1 MNPAALA
8 FSEACERNR
17 GPILA
22 ELRHAFRDCHE
33 VLEIGSGTGQ
43 HAVHFASALPGLQW
57 QPSER
62 ASQLPGLRARIA
74 QEGTTNLRAPIEL
87 DLARGAWPPGPAPD
101 LRWDAAFSANTLHIV
116 AAPLVERFFLALGA
130 TLASR
135 ARLAV
140 YGPFRYG
147 GRFTTDSNERFDA
160 SLKLRDPASG
170 IRDVEWVQALAAAQG
185 FDLVADRPMPANNQ
199 MLLWQRG

>member
-1 MNPAALA
+1 VNPTVLE

-22 ELRHAFRDCHE
+22 ELRDAFRACRE

-43 HAVHFASALPGLQW
+43 HAVHFTAALPWLQW
-57 QPSER
+57 QPSEQAPR
-62 ASQLPGLRARIA
+62 LPGLRARVA
-74 QEGTTNLRAPIEL
+74 LEGTANVRAPIEL
-87 DLARGAWPPGPAPD
+87 DLAGGDWPPGPAPD

-116 AAPLVERFFLALGA
+116 ATSLVERFFVGLGA
-130 TLASR
+130 TLAPR

-140 YGPFRYG
+140 YGPFRYR

-160 SLKLRDPASG
+160 NLKLRDPASG
-170 IRDVEWVQALAAAQG
+170 IRDSEWVQALAAAQG
-185 FDLVADRPMPANNQ
+185 FILLADRPMPANNQ
-199 MLLWQRG
+199 LLVWQRA

>member
-1 MNPAALA
+1 MTPVTLE

-22 ELRHAFRDCHE
+22 ELHDAFRGCRE

-43 HAVHFASALPGLQW
+43 HAVHFAAALPGLQW

-62 ASQLPGLRARIA
+62 APQLPGLRARVTL
-74 QEGTTNLRAPIEL
+74 EGTPNVRAPIEL
-87 DLARGAWPPGPAPD
+87 DLARDDWPPGPAPQ

-116 AAPLVERFFLALGA
+116 ATPLVERFFRGLGA
-130 TLASR
+130 TLAPR

-160 SLKLRDPASG
+160 TLKMRDPASG
-170 IRDVEWVQALAAAQG
+170 IRDAEWVLALAAAQG
-185 FDLVADRPMPANNQ
+185 FELAADRPMPANNQ
-199 MLLWQRG
+199 LLVWQRA

>member
-1 MNPAALA
+1 VNPVALD

-22 ELRHAFRDCHE
+22 ELRDAFRDCRE

-43 HAVHFASALPGLQW
+43 HAVHFAAALPGLRW

-62 ASQLPGLRARIA
+62 APQLPGLCARIA
-74 QEGTTNLRAPIEL
+74 FEGTANIRAPIEL
-87 DLARGAWPPGPAPD
+87 DLARGGWPPGPAPD
-101 LRWDAAFSANTLHIV
+101 LHWDAAFSANTLHIV
-116 AAPLVERFFLALGA
+116 AAPLVERFFVGIGA
-130 TLASR
+130 TLAPR
-135 ARLAV
+135 ERLAV
-140 YGPFRYG
+140 YGPFRYRG
-147 GRFTTDSNERFDA
+147 QFTTDSNERFDA

-170 IRDVEWVQALAAAQG
+170 IRDAEWVLALAAAQG

-199 MLLWQRG
+199 LLVWQRA